1 MAKVTELSKYARARK
16 AARAAKPDA
25 KAVGRAAGAKNAGTR
40 SGGAP
45 RNGTASDSKDIDHFI
60 KAAGLDTRREKEIG
74 QHIGYRYDV
83 NLVPDYGRLTPFL
96 KKYIETM
103 GWSDLNWLE
112 DVHLGYE
119 EGKAA
124 VFDRNV
130 NGWVTV
136 PAGVKLPDNQ
146 QDRDM
151 LARELLIKFQTSPR
165 HPLVELNNAYRKF

>member
-1 MAKVTELSKYARARK
+1 MAKVTDLQKKRASKTAK
-16 AARAAKPDA
+16 VAARS
-25 KAVGRAAGAKNAGTR
+25 AGKTVSR
-40 SGGAP
+40 SGNGNGSGRSGAQ
-45 RNGTASDSKDIDHFI
+45 DIDHFI
-60 KAAGLDTRREKEIG
+60 KTAGLDSQREKEIG

-83 NLVPDYGRLTPFL
+83 NLVPDYRRLTPFL
-96 KKYIETM
+96 KKYIEVM
-103 GWSDLNWLE
+103 GWQDLNWLE

-136 PAGVKLPDNQ
+136 PDGMKLPDNQ

-151 LARELLIKFQTSPR
+151 IARELLIKFQMSER
-165 HPLVELNNAYRKF
+165 HPMVDLYRAYRKF